1 MEVKRTI
8 LSFSF
13 VLAAMLAHA
22 QLTLE
27 GCQHSAQTNYPL
39 VRQYGLIEKAREYNL
54 ENAGKGYLPQF
65 TLSGKATY
73 QSDVTKLPVDVPG
86 IDIKSMPKDQY
97 QVMLEVSQNIWDGG
111 DIRSKK
117 QLTRATS
124 EIDRGK
130 QEVDMYALNDRVNQ
144 LYFGILLLD
153 EQLKQ
158 NQLLQEDLGRTHQQ
172 VSNYIANGIANQS
185 DLDAVSVEILNT
197 KQKRIELESSRQ
209 AYLSMLSIFIGKEI
223 ASGTTFEKP
232 ADTFESTSLV
242 NNRPEL
248 RWFDAQGG
256 QLNVQESSLKTRFR
270 PRFGLFV
277 QGAYGNPGLNML
289 KDDFSAYYVAGVR
302 MSWNFGSL
310 YTLRND
316 RRLIDNNRRKLET
329 SRDVFLFNT
338 NLQSTQQSSAIQSM
352 RRQMVDDDE
361 IIRLRVNIR
370 KAAEAK
376 VENGT
381 LTVTDMLREIT
392 AENLARQTKALH
404 EVQLL
409 MNIWNLKYT
418 LNQGIYWDFVPY
430 WPSFPLVETV
440 PRNMMQQERLR
451 LRKCLYL
458 PKHRAACF
466 ISILKKECC

>member
-1 MEVKRTI
+1 MEMKRTI

-13 VLAAMLAHA
+13 ILAAMLAHA

-73 QSDVTKLPVDVPG
+73 QSDVTKLPVDIPG
-86 IDIKSMPKDQY
+86 IDMKSMPKDQY

-153 EQLKQ
+153 E
-158 NQLLQEDLGRTHQQ
+158 DLGRTHQQ
-172 VSNYIANGIANQS
+172 VSNYMANGIANQS

-223 ASGTTFEKP
+223 ASGTTLEKP

-289 KDDFSAYYVAGVR
+289 KNEFSPYYIAGVR
-302 MSWNFGSL
+302 LSWNFGSL
-310 YTLRND
+310 YTLKND
-316 RRLIDNNRRKLET
+316 RQVIENKRRQLNNN
-329 SRDVFLFNT
+329 RDVFLFNT
-338 NLQSTQQSSAIQSM
+338 RLEMTQQDQAIRSLEK
-352 RRQMVDDDE
+352 QMKDDDE
-361 IIRLRVNIR
+361 IIRLRTNIR
-370 KAAEAK
+370 KSAEAK
-376 VENGT
+376 VANGT
-381 LTVTDMLREIT
+381 LTVTEMLRELT
-392 AENLARQTKALH
+392 NESLARQTKAMH
-404 EVQLL
+404 EIQRLKG
-409 MNIWNLKYT
+409 IYQLKYT
-418 LNQGIYWDFVPY
+418 TN
-430 WPSFPLVETV
+430 
-440 PRNMMQQERLR
+440 
-451 LRKCLYL
+451 
-458 PKHRAACF
+458 H
-466 ISILKKECC
+466 